1 MILTIDSK
9 RWCDGF
15 ADAYAGRSPAPLA
28 SDDHSYASGRVEGEA
43 LRLAHREQ
51 YERALFS
58 GRQVRP
64 IPKGLS

>member
-1 MILTIDSK
+1 MILTINSK

-15 ADAYAGRSPAPLA
+15 QEAYAGRPPTPLA

-64 IPKGLS
+64 IPTGSS